1 MDTPEDL
8 KYELQTLRKE
18 INALRQENL
27 MLHKKLVNQNET
39 LNSMI
44 LSFNTQILSAF
55 KSLAEQSVNLGK
67 MIQLSYS
74 QHLEIHLMRLAGA
87 QTAEFIAAN
96 MNKVKSFNDK
106 KTYLQYVLNHIE
118 NITGGGGIW
127 YLEFGVFNGE
137 TINIISETVTDKII
151 YGFDSFEGLPE
162 TWHYGFLKEAFSL
175 NGNLPKVNENV
186 RLIKGWFN
194 ETLPDFVKEHPE
206 PCAFIHI
213 DCDLYSST
221 KTVFDTLK
229 NQIVSGTV
237 IAFDDYFNY
246 PNWQEDGEY
255 KAFMEFVAENN
266 LEFEYIARTNHQQ
279 VAVKIK

>member
-74 QHLEIHLMRLAGA
+74 RHLEIHLTRLAGA

-106 KTYLQYVLNHIE
+106 KTYLQYVLSYVE
-118 NITGGGGIW
+118 NVSDG

-162 TWHYGFLKEAFSL
+162 TWRNGFDKETF
-175 NGNLPKVNENV
+175 NRQGNLPKVNDNV

-194 ETLPDFVKEHPE
+194 ETLPVFVTEHPE
-206 PCAFIHI
+206 PCAFIHV

-221 KTVFDTLK
+221 KTIFSELK

-237 IAFDDYFNY
+237 IAFDEYFNY
-246 PNWQEDGEY
+246 PGWREGEY
-255 KAFMEFVAENN
+255 KAFMEFVTENN
-266 LEFEYIARTNHQQ
+266 LEFEYIARTEQEQ
-279 VAVKIK
+279 VAIKIK

>member
-1 MDTPEDL
+1 MP
-8 KYELQTLRKE
+8 
-18 INALRQENL
+18 
-27 MLHKKLVNQNET
+27 
-39 LNSMI
+39 
-44 LSFNTQILSAF
+44 
-55 KSLAEQSVNLGK
+55 G
-67 MIQLSYS
+67 
-74 QHLEIHLMRLAGA
+74 
-87 QTAEFIAAN
+87 
-96 MNKVKSFNDK
+96 
-106 KTYLQYVLNHIE
+106 
-118 NITGGGGIW
+118 
-127 YLEFGVFNGE
+127 
-137 TINIISETVTDKII
+137 KII

-175 NGNLPKVNENV
+175 NGNLPQVNDNV

-255 KAFMEFVAENN
+255 KAFMEFVTENN

>member
-118 NITGGGGIW
+118 NITGGGVFGIW
-127 YLEFGVFNGE
+127 NL
-137 TINIISETVTDKII
+137 
-151 YGFDSFEGLPE
+151 
-162 TWHYGFLKEAFSL
+162 ASL
-175 NGNLPKVNENV
+175 
-186 RLIKGWFN
+186 
-194 ETLPDFVKEHPE
+194 T
-206 PCAFIHI
+206 
-213 DCDLYSST
+213 
-221 KTVFDTLK
+221 
-229 NQIVSGTV
+229 
-237 IAFDDYFNY
+237 
-246 PNWQEDGEY
+246 
-255 KAFMEFVAENN
+255 
-266 LEFEYIARTNHQQ
+266 ARR
-279 VAVKIK
+279 